1 VSKSSRRRQRPG
13 TQPPANRAGGQPP
26 ANRPATPSASGS
38 SATAASSIRPSSST
52 SGASPAPAGAGA
64 GAAGAAAA
72 GSAAGASA
80 AAGTRTAPSST
91 RPSSSTRPRAGRRE
105 RPRVTYHR
113 QSFLE
118 RHRAALI
125 VGGALIGVA
134 LIAAFVFVSAAQPA
148 YACSS
153 IFQPSPT
160 ASPSP
165 GETPNL
171 GYAQPDMGHVHVGVG
186 DKVTYTYCAPA
197 SGSHINKP
205 GVAGPIPARVYG
217 PSDSVVPQN
226 WIHNLEH
233 GGLVV
238 LYKGDSPG
246 ATADG
251 QAAFKSWQSAFPP
264 VQDCGPVVARFDQMS
279 TPFQA
284 MVWGRVLMMDTWDP
298 NLVNQFW
305 QQWGGRTNLEPLCP
319 TPNSS
324 AAPSGSVAPS
334 VAPAPSASPAASDSA
349 APSVVPSP
357 TASPS

>member
-1 VSKSSRRRQRPG
+1 MGAASTASGS
-13 TQPPANRAGGQPP
+13 TAG
-26 ANRPATPSASGS
+26 PSASTRTS
-38 SATAASSIRPSSST
+38 TSAVRPSSS
-52 SGASPAPAGAGA
+52 
-64 GAAGAAAA
+64 
-72 GSAAGASA
+72 
-80 AAGTRTAPSST
+80 GTRA
-91 RPSSSTRPRAGRRE
+91 RAGRRE
-105 RPRVTYHR
+105 RQRVTYQR
-113 QSFLE
+113 QTFLE

-125 VGGALIGVA
+125 VGGALIGVV
-134 LIAAFVFVSAAQPA
+134 LIAAFVFVSAASPA
-148 YACSS
+148 YACSTVWT
-153 IFQPSPT
+153 PSPT

-217 PSDSVVPQN
+217 PSDSVIPQN

-238 LYKGDSPG
+238 LYKGDSAG

-264 VQDCGPVVARFDQMS
+264 VTDCGPVVARFDQMS

-284 MVWGRVLMMDTWDP
+284 MVWGRVLLMDTWDP

-305 QQWGGRTNLEPLCP
+305 LQWGGRTNLEPLCP

-324 AAPSGSVAPS
+324 AAPSGSIAPS
-334 VAPAPSASPAASDSA
+334 TPVPSASPAPSDSTVPSV
-349 APSVVPSP
+349 APSPV
-357 TASPS
+357 ASPS